1 LSILNLLSI
10 SLGKLISYTPV
21 FTDLILARLSCLV
34 TGYPSFFVMKK
45 NIPQN
50 QKNLQP
56 LTGNKFYIIG
66 PRRLQNELIAS
77 YLEKEIGNECLLLG
91 NIDQIPKDS
100 PKPGVHPSLVLWDC
114 VEKNLKRLLAELN
127 TYTSQ
132 KKSANHIIFF
142 NVSRGMEFKKKY
154 VLKGIHGFFYEHDPM
169 DIFIKGVL
177 AVLDG
182 KLWFPREVMTQYIL
196 EDADRDKFSKNS
208 HKQLTK
214 RQTEIL
220 SLIAVGASNDEVSDK
235 LCISPYTVKTHLY
248 NIFRKINVPNR
259 VQASLWAAKNL

>member
-1 LSILNLLSI
+1 
-10 SLGKLISYTPV
+10 
-21 FTDLILARLSCLV
+21 
-34 TGYPSFFVMKK
+34 
-45 NIPQN
+45 
-50 QKNLQP
+50 
-56 LTGNKFYIIG
+56 
-66 PRRLQNELIAS
+66 
-77 YLEKEIGNECLLLG
+77 
-91 NIDQIPKDS
+91 
-100 PKPGVHPSLVLWDC
+100 
-114 VEKNLKRLLAELN
+114 
-127 TYTSQ
+127 
-132 KKSANHIIFF
+132 
-142 NVSRGMEFKKKY
+142 MEFKKKY
-154 VLKGIHGFFYEHDPM
+154 VLKGIYGFFYEHDPM

>member
-1 LSILNLLSI
+1 MKIKI
-10 SLGKLISYTPV
+10 SDK
-21 FTDLILARLSCLV
+21 
-34 TGYPSFFVMKK
+34 
-45 NIPQN
+45 
-50 QKNLQP
+50 QKNLNP
-56 LTGNKFYIIG
+56 SGDMAFYIVG

-77 YLEKEIGNECLLLG
+77 HLEKEIGNECLLLE
-91 NIDQIPKDS
+91 NFNQIPKEN
-100 PKPGVHPSLVLWDC
+100 PKPGAHPSLVLWDC
-114 VEKNLKRLLAELN
+114 VEKDLERFLADIATN
-127 TYTSQ
+127 TGQ
-132 KKSANHIIFF
+132 KKSAHRIVFF
-142 NVSRGMEFKKKY
+142 NVSNGMEFRKKY
-154 VLKGIHGFFYEHDPM
+154 ALKGLYGFFYEHDPM
-169 DIFIKGVL
+169 DIFIKGVQ